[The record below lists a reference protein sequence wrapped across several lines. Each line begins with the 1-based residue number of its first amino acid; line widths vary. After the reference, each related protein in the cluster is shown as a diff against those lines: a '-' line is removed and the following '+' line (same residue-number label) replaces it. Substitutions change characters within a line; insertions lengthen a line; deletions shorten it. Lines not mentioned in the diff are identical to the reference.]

1 VTAIVSKIE
10 GVNVLLMAGK
20 GVSDSTA
27 CDVPNSDQLVFRSS
41 SKKSPVRAEANTTN
55 VEISILID
63 GVVCKDCNLLSRV
76 NVEYLRGAVASG
88 GHILAVKAESHAAHH
103 AIVDKVVNE
112 IDVEHSWHLWIEHS
126 EPILPFPL

>member
-1 VTAIVSKIE
+1 MPQRGHRAHAVLAHPDRLATLAVGGHHASIRLDDLPVVASVVME
-10 GVNVLLMAGK
+10 GR
-20 GVSDSTA
+20 
-27 CDVPNSDQLVFRSS
+27 DVKVG
-41 SKKSPVRAEANTTN
+41 AAT
-55 VEISILID
+55 
-63 GVVCKDCNLLSRV
+63 GVVDTAQPGAAESRGR
-76 NVEYLRGAVASG
+76 YLRGAVASG